1 MWPFDRPINTGAQDQ
16 ARSCKGDQQR
26 SGTHDPRHYL
36 LASLIGGGVLL
47 SCRFIQ
53 RYKKQRSA
61 ERQKR
66 DFVQAALHAE
76 ARAQAALAAQ
86 SRQYQYEKRTHSR
99 HGIKITQGSS
109 AATGPITESRNQAET
124 SRQPEAAAKQGSQ
137 GSRTSQAYDIFN
149 PPQYHPD
156 PDAAR
161 SKERRLSAWEDALV
175 KHPGMVSHQA

>member
-53 RYKKQRSA
+53 
-61 ERQKR
+61 R

>member
-76 ARAQAALAAQ
+76 ARAQAALAVRLRAGNTNMRSAHTADTASRSHKAHQRPLDQ
-86 SRQYQYEKRTHSR
+86 SQK
-99 HGIKITQGSS
+99 
-109 AATGPITESRNQAET
+109 
-124 SRQPEAAAKQGSQ
+124 
-137 GSRTSQAYDIFN
+137 AYDIFN